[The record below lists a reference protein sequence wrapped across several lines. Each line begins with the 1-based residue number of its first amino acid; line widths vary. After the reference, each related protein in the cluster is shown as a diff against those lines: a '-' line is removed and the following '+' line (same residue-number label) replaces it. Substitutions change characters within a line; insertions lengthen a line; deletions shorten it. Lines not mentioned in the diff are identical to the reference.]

1 MDHHLGSFL
10 DHICQVQSRA
20 SVTEG
25 ATSNLG
31 DSARREFVSAKT
43 TEEQSPHTQIMT
55 SRTFVCSV
63 KFGFCG
69 WVWSNMGIWTTLFD
83 GWQFDVDLSIS
94 NGCLKIYVHHR
105 NGMVGLMVL
114 GKGWKRGITNPNNK
128 DATRSLF
135 WGRNKGFDRRKV
147 TARALVKNPKAWGPG
162 SLKFLFLNTG
172 KFALQQAEGPSN
184 S

>member
-63 KFGFCG
+63 KFGG
-69 WVWSNMGIWTTLFD
+69 YEPHQILWMGMIKHGDMNHPF
-83 GWQFDVDLSIS
+83 
-94 NGCLKIYVHHR
+94 
-105 NGMVGLMVL
+105 
-114 GKGWKRGITNPNNK
+114 
-128 DATRSLF
+128 
-135 WGRNKGFDRRKV
+135 
-147 TARALVKNPKAWGPG
+147 
-162 SLKFLFLNTG
+162 
-172 KFALQQAEGPSN
+172 
-184 S
+184 